1 MKFEIREEIFEK
13 GLYMA
18 MFQKLGSA
26 QVSQV
31 GVFHKSVVTVI
42 VMGHASF
49 ANPSDVVV
57 RFLG

>member
-1 MKFEIREEIFEK
+1 
-13 GLYMA
+13 MA

-49 ANPSDVVV
+49 ANPTDVVV
-57 RFLG
+57 RFFG